1 MGAGDGG
8 GGLGEGGGRAAGGGG
23 GVELVVVVQT
33 LAKLETCRWRV
44 ALGVTR
50 WRIASK
56 QEPSS

>member
-1 MGAGDGG
+1 MGAGGMEAGAGG
-8 GGLGEGGGRAAGGGG
+8 GGSAGGGG

-33 LAKLETCRWRV
+33 LAVLETCRWRI
-44 ALGVTR
+44 APGVTR

>member
-8 GGLGEGGGRAAGGGG
+8 GGWGGGVRAAGGGG

-44 ALGVTR
+44 APGVTR
-50 WRIASK
+50 
-56 QEPSS
+56 